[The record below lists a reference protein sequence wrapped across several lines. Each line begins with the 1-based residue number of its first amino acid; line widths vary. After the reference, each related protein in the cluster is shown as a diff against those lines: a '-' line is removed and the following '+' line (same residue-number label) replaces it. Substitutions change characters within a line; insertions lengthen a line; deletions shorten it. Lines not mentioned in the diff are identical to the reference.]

1 MSSLTALKTTILG
14 SADSINTVDKAF
26 VEIEKKIDEAGVRA
40 LTYNNTKNAD
50 SKTVSELYD
59 IILS

>member
-14 SADSINTVDKAF
+14 STDSINTVDKAF
-26 VEIEKKIDEAGVRA
+26 VEIGKKIDEAGVRA